1 MSEQKIKRL
10 FQLCWPYAFLAIFC
24 FVAFYRVFVTHQ
36 ATFFI
41 NMDNVD
47 QFYSWYQKLASSI
60 HQGYLPLWDA
70 STLSGHSFVGE
81 FQQGVFYPLNLLFCW
96 IFGNSTGIPIAP
108 LEMLVG
114 LHFFI
119 ASVGIYLFCR
129 TLRLG
134 RVASVLAGLVYAYAG
149 PLGVRSISQTCIFFG
164 LALLPWAVYFAKKF
178 IDDGKWRY
186 AVFSGLAL
194 GLIIL
199 AGHLQPFIHGFMII
213 VLLLVIN
220 LYKNKSN
227 AKTNLKKYFWAV
239 LLIGCVAIMLS
250 LPQVVLALQYMKN
263 AYRFVGYPIGPG
275 EKIHYSTYATG
286 FSMSPENI
294 FNLINPWGYQIKDGN
309 DIFIGLSA
317 LSLIL
322 IVIFGF
328 RKQLNSFKRWKEN
341 KVFILTL
348 IIFGLLAALGHL
360 TFLAVILYKMPI
372 IYQVRQLSRYLIL
385 VHFGVAIFFAIAFS
399 LLSTQST
406 TLSRRSR
413 SFLFMFGGLVLI
425 NSVYIILLRKHL
437 FNVNYGLQWFLAG
450 LTIIVI
456 ALFVNKK
463 ALLTPLLACLIVAN
477 ALLNIRVWLGNPGPQ
492 NYTYKNLS
500 VTPIYN
506 FLKKDPWSYRVAR
519 LDDALPAN
527 IANVHPMQTAFGYGA
542 TMYKPYFDYIST
554 SNPIRDKTYD
564 LLGTR
569 YLATKSPQ
577 PTLRLVM
584 FDQPSKTYLYERN
597 DYYPKIF
604 TKSDIENNLSGKQVS
619 ALARFSIE
627 QYSDMKQVYKL
638 KLAHND
644 SVILSEIYYPG
655 WKAYVDGKPVSIETA
670 EIPNTSPLFKQ
681 INVPAGEHTIEL
693 RYLF

>member
-1 MSEQKIKRL
+1 M
-10 FQLCWPYAFLAIFC
+10 
-24 FVAFYRVFVTHQ
+24 
-36 ATFFI
+36 
-41 NMDNVD
+41 
-47 QFYSWYQKLASSI
+47 
-60 HQGYLPLWDA
+60 
-70 STLSGHSFVGE
+70 
-81 FQQGVFYPLNLLFCW
+81 
-96 IFGNSTGIPIAP
+96 
-108 LEMLVG
+108 
-114 LHFFI
+114 
-119 ASVGIYLFCR
+119 
-129 TLRLG
+129 
-134 RVASVLAGLVYAYAG
+134 
-149 PLGVRSISQTCIFFG
+149 
-164 LALLPWAVYFAKKF
+164 
-178 IDDGKWRY
+178 
-186 AVFSGLAL
+186 
-194 GLIIL
+194 
-199 AGHLQPFIHGFMII
+199 
-213 VLLLVIN
+213 
-220 LYKNKSN
+220 
-227 AKTNLKKYFWAV
+227 

-477 ALLNIRVWLGNPGPQ
+477 ALLNIRVWLGNPGP
-492 NYTYKNLS
+492 TKL
-500 VTPIYN
+500 
-506 FLKKDPWSYRVAR
+506 
-519 LDDALPAN
+519 
-527 IANVHPMQTAFGYGA
+527 
-542 TMYKPYFDYIST
+542 
-554 SNPIRDKTYD
+554 
-564 LLGTR
+564 
-569 YLATKSPQ
+569 YL
-577 PTLRLVM
+577 
-584 FDQPSKTYLYERN
+584 
-597 DYYPKIF
+597 
-604 TKSDIENNLSGKQVS
+604 
-619 ALARFSIE
+619 
-627 QYSDMKQVYKL
+627 
-638 KLAHND
+638 
-644 SVILSEIYYPG
+644 
-655 WKAYVDGKPVSIETA
+655 
-670 EIPNTSPLFKQ
+670 
-681 INVPAGEHTIEL
+681 
-693 RYLF
+693 